1 MGTRSVNGPDQR
13 AHAHPG
19 GRPDGFPGRPAGS
32 MNPAWRYAAVALAA
46 AVVALLWPLT
56 AAISSGDALQVR
68 LAAAA
73 VAAIACAV
81 LPLLKGL
88 RSTVWIGIAVLSAA
102 GAVGLLLVHFNAS
115 SSCVADYDGR
125 QVIIGREFTPD

>member
-19 GRPDGFPGRPAGS
+19 GRPDGIPGRSPGS

-73 VAAIACAV
+73 VAAIACAL
-81 LPLLKGL
+81 LPLIKGL

-102 GAVGLLLVHFNAS
+102 GAGGPLLVPLKAVAS
-115 SSCVADYDGR
+115 FCGR
-125 QVIIGREFTPD
+125 TQR